1 MPPLPTPRFDS
12 RAVNLVY
19 ALVLLLALG
28 ACAPQDGLPQDGLPL
43 SPVQS
48 PNDEKGYR
56 YVQLDNGLRVLLISD
71 PDTEKAA
78 ASLDVYVGSASNPA
92 DRGGLAHFLE
102 HMLFLG
108 TDKYPDSGEYATFV
122 SEHGGT
128 RNAYTAFEHTNYF
141 FDIDQAHLEE
151 ALDRF
156 AQFFISP
163 RFDVEYVEREVNAVN
178 AEYQMGLTTDARRGL
193 DVMADFQSTVAVRGA
208 CRVYPRSGSLRGR
221 RDRRGEPARRAGR
234 GRGDPM
240 LPQRLPSP
248 WYTLVRRPVG
258 QFHEVHRVPVPR
270 MGVRA
275 QRRTGGGAE
284 HGRSRRL

>member
-28 ACAPQDGLPQDGLPL
+28 ACAPQDGLPQGRLPQDTLPL

-48 PNDEKGYR
+48 PNDEKAYR

-122 SEHGGT
+122 SEHG
-128 RNAYTAFEHTNYF
+128 R
-141 FDIDQAHLEE
+141 L
-151 ALDRF
+151 R
-156 AQFFISP
+156 
-163 RFDVEYVEREVNAVN
+163 
-178 AEYQMGLTTDARRGL
+178 ARRPF
-193 DVMADFQSTVAVRGA
+193 D
-208 CRVYPRSGSLRGR
+208 SG
-221 RDRRGEPARRAGR
+221 
-234 GRGDPM
+234 M
-240 LPQRLPSP
+240 
-248 WYTLVRRPVG
+248 
-258 QFHEVHRVPVPR
+258 
-270 MGVRA
+270 
-275 QRRTGGGAE
+275 
-284 HGRSRRL
+284 